1 MLFIFILVIGIFLL
15 SSCLTKDIKE
25 IKSEKNNIYS
35 LPNIDETLDYW
46 ASKKKD
52 EIKRALMVRGID
64 IESENVK
71 KAINNEIV
79 NYKNQL
85 KKKIDYAP
93 QSLKNYMRNVVLY
106 DNIIS
111 KNIDLKKLE
120 KLLLRGK
127 ITKKE
132 IIELYKKEAQKL
144 DS

>member
-1 MLFIFILVIGIFLL
+1 ML